1 MRPSHRI
8 ILALLACAAIA
19 AVAAGPI
26 VNDAQRPTITS
37 FTASPAT
44 IPPGDFSTLAWS
56 VDNADAVTINGQ
68 AELNADGSPAL
79 ASSVSV
85 SPTSSSTYTLVASRG
100 RHCACQRCLQGSS
113 VQSQITVTVAT
124 PNPNPAP
131 TPPYFDVGLSA
142 VGIGEAF
149 TLSATLS
156 AAARS
161 HDLAGFLAA
170 QNGTWLEICPEA
182 MAVQHPAA
190 LDGWMAAWN
199 KSGKA
204 EPGIIWYSTA
214 GGTTSILGIDAVA
227 SSATAADLLALAKSH
242 LPTPIARVKIKG
254 KWHGLGYK
262 TAIGDRANSS
272 VIGDRAHNA
281 AAGRDQRSRLYP
293 QIKSVQQILTPLTP
307 DQYPQNVDLRTQFQY
322 VKDQGQEG
330 TCYAQAPTSLFEAAS
345 YVAYGPK
352 NSTEFSPNFLAAITD
367 GLNGGMAG
375 DVLQAL
381 MSTGVVPMSAQPDYV
396 HQPPAGYQQL
406 AANYQA
412 LAVYGP
418 PVGVPASAGRPPK
431 GGAPA
436 DSTGYVAAAIARG
449 YPVTVG
455 ISVGNG
461 FNPDAD
467 GYITYAQGAGSQVN
481 HEIVICGGW
490 VQHNGQNFVRM
501 KNSWGAD
508 WGTFGDGTC
517 FIEDKFLGD
526 DTDLWVIVVT
536 SAAPSYQF
544 DAPPTPA
551 KR

>member
-1 MRPSHRI
+1 MRAIHRN

-26 VNDAQRPTITS
+26 VNDSQRPVIVS
-37 FTASPAT
+37 FTASPST
-44 IPPGDFSTLAWS
+44 ISPGDSSTLRWQ
-56 VDNADAVTINGQ
+56 VENADAVTINGQ

-79 ASSVSV
+79 ASSVSI
-85 SPTSSSTYTLVASRG
+85 SPPSSSTYTLVASRG
-100 RHCACQRCLQGSS
+100 RRCACQRCSQGSS

-170 QNGTWLEICPEA
+170 QNGTWLEISPEVLA
-182 MAVQHPAA
+182 APHPAA
-190 LDGWMAAWN
+190 LDGWAAAWTA
-199 KSGKA
+199 SGKPQ
-204 EPGIIWYSTA
+204 PGVIWYSTV
-214 GGTTSILGIDAVA
+214 GGKTSILGIDAVA
-227 SSATAADLLALAKSH
+227 PGATAADLLQLARSH

-262 TAIGDRANSS
+262 KSPYPRVLRANS
-272 VIGDRAHNA
+272 G
-281 AAGRDQRSRLYP
+281 L
-293 QIKSVQQILTPLTP
+293 KSVQNVLTPLTP

-367 GLNGGMAG
+367 GVNGGMAG

-381 MSTGVVPMSAQPDYV
+381 MTTGVVPMSAQPDYV
-396 HQPPAGYQQL
+396 HTPPAGYQQL
-406 AANYQA
+406 AASYQA

-418 PVGVPASAGRPPK
+418 PESN
-431 GGAPA
+431 
-436 DSTGYVAAAIARG
+436 STGYVAAALARG

-481 HEIVICGGW
+481 HEVVICGGW

-517 FIEDKFLGD
+517 FLEDKFLAD
-526 DTDLWVIVVT
+526 DTDLWVIVVA
-536 SAAPSYQF
+536 SAAPTYQF
-544 DAPPTPA
+544 DAPPAGSTPV
-551 KR
+551 KK